1 MGESWAPHPLYSS
14 HVTYDGHVRLQAH
27 EVRGEGE
34 PDDEEERGERVVGQG
49 TAARLRRRRRGDD
62 GRERRLAP
70 RDLIVVD
77 QPVEGRAGLG
87 GLRAPSALPETRPD
101 AHRLAK
107 PASQY
112 TK

>member
-1 MGESWAPHPLYSS
+1 M
-14 HVTYDGHVRLQAH
+14 TYDGHVRLQAH
-27 EVRGEGE
+27 EVRGEAE
-34 PDDEEERGERVVGQG
+34 PNHEEERGERVVGQG
-49 TAARLRRRRRGDD
+49 AAARLRRRRRGDD

-70 RDLIVVD
+70 RDLIVVNE
-77 QPVEGRAGLG
+77 PVERSAGLG